1 MEQALTE
8 RTRVAP
14 NYGAETTH
22 ASAVTNPPSPLLAGL
37 MAWLPAIVIL
47 LGMPVLAL
55 VTTKYALVPSMKRVF
70 AQEAVATQGNPV
82 FLVKI
87 PLNASGAMG
96 AHSGFRSLGLVG
108 ADSTLKDK
116 VDQNKAKLM
125 NLAASDLSGK
135 KVSDL
140 DKPGELDAVRA
151 RLRADFNRA
160 LGGPVVQEVFIAVYP

>member
-1 MEQALTE
+1 
-8 RTRVAP
+8 
-14 NYGAETTH
+14 
-22 ASAVTNPPSPLLAGL
+22 

-125 NLAASDLSGK
+125 NLAASDSAAKRFPIWINPASWMQSAPGFGPTLTVRWADPLSK
-135 KVSDL
+135 KFLSRSIRSL
-140 DKPGELDAVRA
+140 SRLTALPFLFGRFGQAFARNAVRSH
-151 RLRADFNRA
+151 LRHLA
-160 LGGPVVQEVFIAVYP
+160 